1 MNLFKVNNNNA
12 KFNTRAMS
20 TTLLLTDFTRFSGV
34 YILELE
40 QANRDWENLCYFTKT
55 RQKPDL
61 MVICNHHESL

>member
-34 YILELE
+34 NILELE
-40 QANRDWENLCYFTKT
+40 KANTDWENLLFYQNSAKT
-55 RQKPDL
+55 RFDGY
-61 MVICNHHESL
+61 V

>member
-34 YILELE
+34 NILELE
-40 QANRDWENLCYFTKT
+40 KANRDWENLLFYQKSAKT
-55 RQKPDL
+55 RFDGY
-61 MVICNHHESL
+61 V

>member
-34 YILELE
+34 NILELE
-40 QANRDWENLCYFTKT
+40 KANTDWENLLFYQNSAKT
-55 RQKPDL
+55 RFDSY
-61 MVICNHHESL
+61 V